1 MLRPYA
7 TPFVA
12 MLLVSLLTSSCAS
25 VEPDWNIDPDASSP
39 DVDAPDSDQPDM
51 GLPDVDPADAGDD
64 ADVAPEDDADTTEPP
79 PPCDDLCGPN
89 EQCRDDVC
97 VDLCVEAGFACGEHA
112 LAGQAVSCGTCELGA
127 CQEGQC
133 VDVCGEVGAECGD
146 LYIDGTLYSC
156 ASCAGAERCAPNNLC
171 VANQLNVDLT
181 AGAEHTC
188 ALRPNG
194 QVRCWGRGDNGQL
207 GNRAYSGSNFPTA
220 SFNIDGALQVSAG
233 NFHTCALMGDNR
245 ARCWGLNAQ
254 GQLGT
259 GNTSNANQPMA
270 VSNLVDVTHISA
282 GGNHTCAR
290 TSPGLVRCWGFNAQ
304 GQLGGGNL
312 TSTLSK
318 IAVQNQGGGN
328 FDQVVDI
335 SLGNNHS
342 CALRTSGEV
351 WCWGLN
357 DKSQLGVSGTQG
369 ATTPRQ
375 VFNLPATRRISAG
388 YDHTCALT
396 LDGDVYCWGRN
407 DRGQLGRGSTGLAG
421 LAQRVHLPADAVDV
435 AAGWLHTCAA
445 LVNGTTHCWGA
456 NERGQLSKPSPPRET
471 PTAADETSPVLV
483 PELTDVYRV
492 AAGRY
497 HSCALT
503 ISGDAFCWGAAEN
516 GQLGDGTQGDT
527 NNEHVTP
534 VQVAP

>member
-7 TPFVA
+7 TSLVV
-12 MLLVSLLTSSCAS
+12 LLLASLLSAGCAS
-25 VEPDWNIDPDASSP
+25 VEPDWNIEPDASSP
-39 DVDAPDSDQPDM
+39 DTDAPDSGQPDL
-51 GLPDVDPADAGDD
+51 GLPDADPTDVGEDADA
-64 ADVAPEDDADTTEPP
+64 APEDDADTAEPL
-79 PPCDDLCGPN
+79 PCDGLCGPN
-89 EQCRDDVC
+89 EQCRDEVC
-97 VDLCVEAGFACGEHA
+97 VDLCDEAGFVCGDHT
-112 LAGQAVSCGTCELGA
+112 LSGQAVSCGSCDLGA

-146 LYIDGTLYSC
+146 IYIDGTQYSC
-156 ASCAGAERCAPNNLC
+156 ADCAGGERCAPNNLC
-171 VANQLNVDLT
+171 VLDQNFVDLT

-194 QVRCWGRGDNGQL
+194 QVRCWGRGDSGQI
-207 GNRAYSGSNFPTA
+207 GNRAYSGSQFPTA

-245 ARCWGLNAQ
+245 VRCWGLNAR

-259 GNTSNANQPMA
+259 GTTNNANQPMA
-270 VSNLVDVTHISA
+270 VTSLLDVTHISA

-290 TSPGLVRCWGFNAQ
+290 TSQGLVRCWGLNAQ

-318 IAVQNQGGGN
+318 INVQNQGGGN

-351 WCWGLN
+351 WCWGVHN
-357 DKSQLGVSGTQG
+357 RGQLGISGTVS

-396 LDGDVYCWGRN
+396 LEGDIYCWGDN
-407 DRGQLGRGSTGLAG
+407 EFAQLGRGTAGTPG
-421 LAQRVHLPADAVDV
+421 LAQRVNLPADAVDV
-435 AAGWLHTCAA
+435 AAGWRHTCAA
-445 LVNGTTHCWGA
+445 LIDGRTYCWGDNA
-456 NERGQLSKPSPPRET
+456 RSQLSRASSTSQSTT
-471 PTAADETSPVLV
+471 PIPVTLAQ
-483 PELTDVYRV
+483 DVYRV

-497 HSCALT
+497 HSCALST
-503 ISGDAFCWGAAEN
+503 SGDAFCWGAAEN
-516 GQLGDGTQGDT
+516 GQLGDGTQGDA
-527 NNEHVTP
+527 NNERVRP